1 MKVENENKEVKE
13 NGEGKQRVLGNVLL
27 VQERNKYIQLQILH
41 LNEIMI

>member
-1 MKVENENKEVKE
+1 MKVENESKEVKE